1 MTNGLEYQM
10 NEVPTVSAGQVIV
23 DPNRTA
29 LLIIDMQNDFV
40 LPEAELSTPGA
51 MDLIPT
57 IASFAAA
64 CRHRGFPVIYTRE
77 MHRGGLEDFGVEGSF
92 EPPHCLEGTA
102 GPDIVAGLEPHRGDF
117 VVSAKRR
124 YDAFM
129 GTELDL
135 LLRGLRVENIIFAG
149 VCTDICILS
158 TVLTARNRDY
168 RCYVL
173 RDAVDATCPQRQE
186 AALMCMSHMFAR
198 VGDTAEAAMCFDLGW
213 NASRP
218 EADFAGSAASAESG
232 RRFAAAR
239 S

>member
-1 MTNGLEYQM
+1 M
-10 NEVPTVSAGQVIV
+10 NDVQTVSAGKVIA
-23 DPNRTA
+23 DPDRTA

-51 MDLIPT
+51 MKLIPT
-57 IASFAAA
+57 IAGFAEA
-64 CRHRGFPVIYTRE
+64 CRERGFPVIYTRE
-77 MHRGGLEDFGVEGSF
+77 MHRPGLEDFGVEGCF
-92 EPPHCLEGTA
+92 EPPHCLEGTD
-102 GPDIVAGLEPHRGDF
+102 GPDIVAGLEPHEEDF

-186 AALMCMSHMFAR
+186 AALMCMSHMFAH
-198 VGDTAEAAMCFDLGW
+198 VGDTTEAAKYFDLGR
-213 NASRP
+213 NASQP
-218 EADFAGSAASAESG
+218 EVRRAGSAATAESD
-232 RRFAAAR
+232 RRFAEAR
-239 S
+239 P